1 MCFRQSCMGH
11 CIGEA
16 EEPFKTDIEA
26 EKVRECVNGWNKE
39 LVCKKPQIQVN
50 LSKEVILDTSV
61 LTFWFLSSQ
70 TIMTTHATKTMWIEH
85 WTSDLMQLQW
95 KNTPWFTRGYQLYA
109 ADKLENCFFLHLISW
124 GSCLNIIAFYWRFV
138 AWWFKGMMEM
148 YDTVTRTLIES
159 CW

>member
-26 EKVRECVNGWNKE
+26 EKVRECVNGWNE
-39 LVCKKPQIQVN
+39 ALVCKKPQIQVN

-109 ADKLENCFFLHLISW
+109 ADKLENCFFCIWLVGVLVWISLLSTGDLLLDDSKGW
-124 GSCLNIIAFYWRFV
+124 WRCMILLLEH
-138 AWWFKGMMEM
+138 W
-148 YDTVTRTLIES
+148 
-159 CW
+159 